1 MTGHP
6 ATRSVDG
13 CPACGGASFRRRV
26 AIEESGRRE
35 RLRRFSELKY
45 GGLLDE
51 WVEDLQPEIV
61 ACDACGHHWYRRQ
74 PSPEQLS
81 RMYASGRPL
90 LDAAVS
96 REPTPGMLAE
106 MQRLARMS
114 GRRAPRLLDFGSGFG
129 RWARAAARAGFRV
142 HAYEPSAARGAE
154 TVDEFTLVHDLSA
167 IAGMQFEVVNLE
179 QVLEH
184 VPDPLETLR
193 RVKDHFGADTLL
205 RVRVP
210 NISRP
215 PEGPGVWRDWP
226 YDGKRVHIMAPFEHL
241 HGFTPE
247 SLRALTR
254 RAGLEPVSGLQLARY
269 YPVAWLRE
277 AVEPVRPSW
286 GSTFALLTN
295 ARTTLDR
302 EHHAH

>member
-1 MTGHP
+1 MNGHP
-6 ATRSVDG
+6 GTRSVDA
-13 CPACGGASFRRRV
+13 CPACGGADFRRRV
-26 AIEESGRRE
+26 AIEEDGRRE

-51 WVEDLQPEIV
+51 WLEELRPEIV
-61 ACDACGHHWYRRQ
+61 ACDDCGHHWYRRQ
-74 PSPEQLS
+74 PSAAQLS

-90 LDAAVS
+90 VEAAVS
-96 REPTPGMLAE
+96 REPTPDMLVE

-154 TVDEFTLVHDLSA
+154 TVEEFTLVHELAA

-193 RVKDHFGADTLL
+193 LVQGHFGPDTLL

-210 NISRP
+210 NINRP

-226 YDGKRVHIMAPFEHL
+226 YDGRRVHIMAPFEHL
-241 HGFTPE
+241 HGFTPA
-247 SLRALTR
+247 SLRALAR
-254 RAGLEPVSGLQLARY
+254 RAGLAPVPRWRLARN
-269 YPVAWLRE
+269 YPVAWLRQ
-277 AVEPVRPSW
+277 AVEPVHPRW
-286 GSTFALLTN
+286 GSTFALLTS
-295 ARTTLDR
+295 AGTPDR
-302 EHHAH
+302 EQHAH